1 MIINGRRPT
10 YVRMSTRIFDE
21 DVQDLVPR
29 AAWGLL
35 AYLGMRVDF
44 ANNALPKDG
53 VYHHH
58 EGAAACGIPLRTA
71 RHYFLLLEQAKLLR
85 SERRFR
91 GLWYRLLGLPAD
103 GGARHEPSGKWQP
116 AATSI
121 PDQPAKWQP
130 AAPSEMQ
137 VAEIRT
143 PSVNP
148 LPLPI
153 DSEDSEKRGGKTA
166 AVVQAT
172 ASAPPPQILI
182 YDEVF
187 RPKREKP
194 LELWRWS
201 CITSVVGLDPRSLE
215 GWRRACERWLGNNQD
230 AEKVV
235 TLVTSYR
242 EKFQPQMGPGSP
254 GQLPAAA
261 AAPPPEAEIRPL
273 EPVRIV
279 APAAIRDALK
289 HRRGPLKDA
298 IAGVLATAEVVA

>member
-44 ANNALPKDG
+44 ASNALPTDE

-58 EGAAACGIPLRTA
+58 EGATACGIPLRTA
-71 RHYFLLLEQAKLLR
+71 RHYFLLLEQARLLR

-103 GGARHEPSGKWQP
+103 GGARHEPSGKRQP

-153 DSEDSEKRGGKTA
+153 DSEDSEKGGGKTA

-172 ASAPPPQILI
+172 AAAPPPQITI
-182 YDEVF
+182 YDAVF
-187 RPKREKP
+187 KPVRKKP
-194 LELWRWS
+194 LEAWRWG
-201 CITSVVGLDPRSLE
+201 CITSAVGLDERSLD
-215 GWRRACERWLGNNQD
+215 GWQRACERWLGNNQD

-242 EKFQPQMGPGSP
+242 EKFQPQTGPGSP
-254 GQLPAAA
+254 GNVTA
-261 AAPPPEAEIRPL
+261 AAPPPAQVRPA
-273 EPVRIV
+273 EPVRII
-279 APAAIRDALK
+279 APAAIREALK
-289 HRRGPLKDA
+289 HRTGPLRTA
-298 IAGVLATAEVVA
+298 LEGVLATAEVVA

>member
-21 DVQDLVPR
+21 DVQELVPR

-44 ANNALPKDG
+44 ASNALPKDE

-58 EGAAACGIPLRTA
+58 EGATACGIPLRTA
-71 RHYFLLLEQAKLLR
+71 RHYFLLLEQARLLR

-91 GLWYRLLGLPAD
+91 GLSYRLLGLPAD
-103 GGARHEPSGKWQP
+103 SVPSGKRQP
-116 AATSI
+116 TATSI
-121 PDQPAKWQP
+121 PDQPSKGQP

-153 DSEDSEKRGGKTA
+153 DSEDSEKRGGKTTT
-166 AVVQAT
+166 VVQAT

-194 LELWRWS
+194 LEPWRWS

-254 GQLPAAA
+254 GTAAA
-261 AAPPPEAEIRPL
+261 AAPPPVEEVRPP

-279 APAAIRDALK
+279 APAAIRDVLK
-289 HRRGPLKDA
+289 QRNGPLKEA
-298 IAGVLATAEVVA
+298 MAAMLATAEVVG